1 LCVLKKT
8 DFGVRMLYANL
19 WLFKD
24 LLGGLMTKHP
34 LTNTIVRTSTGLVR
48 FNSGIKVLF
57 FRSRACAVVGCS
69 FHACA
74 VLDTGIN
81 QLRMRRTDRN
91 E

>member
-1 LCVLKKT
+1 
-8 DFGVRMLYANL
+8 MLYANL

-57 FRSRACAVVGCS
+57 GSRACAVIRCS

-74 VLDTGIN
+74 VLETWFH
-81 QLRMRRTDRN
+81 QLRMREVRRVATRTRV
-91 E
+91 